1 MRVATDIGGTFTDL
15 VALDSDGNIVVGKSD
30 TTPKNFEEGIFNVL
44 NQANI
49 SLKDIDMFIHGT
61 TIVINALTEKNGV
74 KTGLITTKGFRDVL
88 EIARGNRPDLF
99 NVRYKK
105 PAPIVERHLRR
116 EVSERLNYKGEV
128 INGVNFDEIDEIMNY
143 FIEENVKAVA
153 ISLLHSYLNND
164 HEKKIAAYINEN
176 YPDFLT
182 TYSTELNN
190 EWREYER
197 TSTAVLN
204 AYVKPIANAYLTNLE
219 NNIIENSSS
228 SQNYVMQSNGGT
240 STFEHAKIAPINMV
254 ESGPVSGIFGAAV
267 LGEMI
272 GEDNLIVLD
281 IGGTTAKCSL
291 IENNHVKVSTDYHLE
306 KTNNYAGYPMKVPV
320 VDIVEIGNGGGSI
333 AWFDDGGSIKVGPKS
348 AGAEPGPIAY
358 GKGGTEPTTTDA
370 NLLLGRLNISNFD
383 TNIKI
388 NELQEQFKKY
398 ISKHLEVNLD
408 DAAMGIVKIAN
419 SNMLNALKLISV
431 RKGYDPRDFT
441 MVAIGGGGPMH
452 SQDLARELGVKKVIV
467 PATSS
472 VFASWGM
479 LMSDLR
485 HDYAQTYLT
494 NTKEIN
500 YSEINHKYDELIHE
514 AKTTLKNENID
525 NSKMIVTK
533 SIDLRYEGQDHP
545 VEITVPFDQI
555 DENNLAEIIQA
566 FHKKHEQLYT
576 YSLEENGTEIVN
588 LKVSVIGKIDKPTM
602 KKISVSE
609 GNPIKEERD
618 VYFEAEG
625 WKKVK
630 VYDRAFIKVN
640 EKIDGPA
647 IIEEKSTTIPLNAK
661 DIATKDAYGNLI
673 IHIGGDNYEL

>member
-272 GEDNLIVLD
+272 GEDNLIILD

-306 KTNNYAGYPMKVPV
+306 KTNNYTGYPMKVPV

-388 NELQEQFKKY
+388 NELQEQFNKY

-640 EKIDGPA
+640 EKINGPA

>member
-388 NELQEQFKKY
+388 NELQEQFNKY

-545 VEITVPFDQI
+545 VEITVPFDEI
-555 DENNLAEIIQA
+555 DENNLTEIIQA

>member
-333 AWFDDGGSIKVGPKS
+333 A
-348 AGAEPGPIAY
+348 
-358 GKGGTEPTTTDA
+358 
-370 NLLLGRLNISNFD
+370 
-383 TNIKI
+383 
-388 NELQEQFKKY
+388 
-398 ISKHLEVNLD
+398 
-408 DAAMGIVKIAN
+408 
-419 SNMLNALKLISV
+419 
-431 RKGYDPRDFT
+431 
-441 MVAIGGGGPMH
+441 
-452 SQDLARELGVKKVIV
+452 
-467 PATSS
+467 
-472 VFASWGM
+472 
-479 LMSDLR
+479 
-485 HDYAQTYLT
+485 
-494 NTKEIN
+494 
-500 YSEINHKYDELIHE
+500 
-514 AKTTLKNENID
+514 
-525 NSKMIVTK
+525 
-533 SIDLRYEGQDHP
+533 
-545 VEITVPFDQI
+545 
-555 DENNLAEIIQA
+555 
-566 FHKKHEQLYT
+566 
-576 YSLEENGTEIVN
+576 
-588 LKVSVIGKIDKPTM
+588 
-602 KKISVSE
+602 
-609 GNPIKEERD
+609 
-618 VYFEAEG
+618 
-625 WKKVK
+625 
-630 VYDRAFIKVN
+630 
-640 EKIDGPA
+640 
-647 IIEEKSTTIPLNAK
+647 
-661 DIATKDAYGNLI
+661 
-673 IHIGGDNYEL
+673 

>member
-15 VALDSDGNIVVGKSD
+15 VALDNDGNMINGKSD
-30 TTPKNFEEGIFNVL
+30 TTPKNFEKGIFDVL
-44 NQANI
+44 ENANI
-49 SLKDIDMFIHGT
+49 NLKDIEMFIHGT

-105 PAPIVERHLRR
+105 PEPIVERHLRH

-128 INGVNFDEIDEIMNY
+128 ISEVDFNEIDEIIAY
-143 FIEENVKAVA
+143 FKKENVKAIA
-153 ISLLHSYLNND
+153 ISLLHSYLNNN
-164 HEKKIAAYINEN
+164 HEKQIAEYINQN
-176 YPDFLT
+176 YPEFST

-204 AYVKPIANAYLTNLE
+204 ASVKPIANDYLTNLE
-219 NNIIENSSS
+219 NHILENSSNKN
-228 SQNYVMQSNGGT
+228 NYVMQSNGGT
-240 STFEHAKIAPINMV
+240 STFDHAKIAPINMV
-254 ESGPVSGIFGAAV
+254 ESGPVSGIFGAAI

-272 GEDNLIVLD
+272 SEDNLIVLD

-291 IENNHVKVSTDYHLE
+291 IENNNVKVTTDYHLE
-306 KTNNYAGYPMKVPV
+306 RTKNFAGYPMKVPV

-333 AWFDDGGSIKVGPKS
+333 AWFDESGSIKVGPKS

-358 GKGGTEPTTTDA
+358 GRGGKEPTTTDA
-370 NLLLGRLNISNFD
+370 NLLLGRLNIANFD
-383 TNIKI
+383 TNIQI
-388 NELQEQFKKY
+388 NDVKFQFQKY
-398 ISKHLEVNLD
+398 ITNHLDVELD
-408 DAAMGIVKIAN
+408 SAAMGIIKIAN
-419 SNMLNALKLISV
+419 SNMLNVLKLISV

-485 HDYAQTYLT
+485 HDYAQTYLI
-494 NTKEIN
+494 NTQDIDFT
-500 YSEINHKYDELIHE
+500 EINHKFESLISE
-514 AKTTLKNENID
+514 AKDTLNDEDIEEGKI
-525 NSKMIVTK
+525 IVTK
-533 SIDLRYEGQDHP
+533 SLDLRYKGQDHP
-545 VEITVPFDQI
+545 VEVTVPYNQI
-555 DENNLAEIIQA
+555 EEHNLPEIINT

-576 YSLEENGTEIVN
+576 YALKDNGIEIVN
-588 LKVSVIGKIDKPTM
+588 LKVSAIGKIDKP
-602 KKISVSE
+602 KIKEISIPQ
-609 GNPIKEERD
+609 GNAIKEERY
-618 VYFEAEG
+618 VYFENEG
-625 WKKVK
+625 WKNVK
-630 VYDRAFIKVN
+630 IYDREYLEIGKD
-640 EKIDGPA
+640 IQGPA
-647 IIEEKSTTIPLNAK
+647 VIEEKTTTILINTDDSAVK
-661 DIATKDAYGNLI
+661 DKFGNII
-673 IHIGGDNYEL
+673 IHIGGDDYEL

>member
-15 VALDSDGNIVVGKSD
+15 VALDNDGNIIVGKAD
-30 TTPKNFEEGIFNVL
+30 TTPKNFEAGIFNVL
-44 NQANI
+44 EQAKIN
-49 SLKDIDMFIHGT
+49 LKDIDMFIHGT
-61 TIVINALTEKNGV
+61 TIVINALTEKKGV

-105 PAPIVERHLRR
+105 PTPIVERHLRR
-116 EVSERLNYKGEV
+116 EVTERLNYKGEV
-128 INGVNFDEIDEIMNY
+128 IQELNVEEIDEIIHY
-143 FIEENVKAVA
+143 FKEENVEAIA
-153 ISLLHSYLNND
+153 ISLLHSYLNNE
-164 HEKKIAAYINEN
+164 HEKKIAQYINKK
-176 YPDFLT
+176 YPEFLT

-204 AYVKPIANAYLTNLE
+204 AYVKPIANEYLSNLE
-219 NNIIENSSS
+219 KNIIENSSS
-228 SQNYVMQSNGGT
+228 SRNYVMQSNGGT
-240 STFEHAKIAPINMV
+240 STFDHAKIAPINMV

-272 GEDNLIVLD
+272 GENNLIVLD

-291 IENNHVKVSTDYHLE
+291 IENSNVKVTTDYHLE
-306 KTNNYAGYPMKVPV
+306 RTNNYAGYPMKVPV

-333 AWFDDGGSIKVGPKS
+333 AWFDEGGSIKVGPKS

-383 TNIKI
+383 TDTKI
-388 NELQEQFKKY
+388 EEVKKQFHESITDHLDVELDE
-398 ISKHLEVNLD
+398 
-408 DAAMGIVKIAN
+408 AAMGIVKIAN

-467 PATSS
+467 PSTSS

-485 HDYAQTYLT
+485 HDYAQTHLT
-494 NTKEIN
+494 NTKDLNYKEIN
-500 YSEINHKYDELIHE
+500 NKFVELVDE
-514 AKTTLKNENID
+514 AVSTLKNEDVNNQQIV
-525 NSKMIVTK
+525 VTK
-533 SIDLRYEGQDHP
+533 LMDLRYEGQDHP
-545 VEITVPFDQI
+545 VEVTVPFDKV
-555 DENNLAEIIQA
+555 DENNLNDIIQA

-576 YSLEENGTEIVN
+576 YALEENGTEIVN
-588 LKVSVIGKIDKPTM
+588 LKVSVIGKIEKPTI
-602 KKISVSE
+602 KEITVPKGDSV
-609 GNPIKEERD
+609 KEERE
-618 VYFEAEG
+618 VYFENEG

-630 VYDRAFIKVN
+630 VYDRDYLAIG
-640 EKIDGPA
+640 EKIEGPA
-647 IIEEKSTTIPLNAK
+647 IIEEKSTTIPINSK
-661 DIATKDAYGNLI
+661 DAVTKDSYGNLI